1 MGAQVIARRTLLG
14 GAVALGGLALAPA
27 AVLARSGAVHEET
40 LRVSATRST
49 PMWVWQAA
57 APRGIAV
64 FSHGHGGAPLR
75 YGLIVE
81 QLVRDGWTVAA
92 PLHVD
97 SLSHPDR
104 ANFSAQAGFP
114 ERINDLNA
122 AIALLQ
128 ARMPDLPVICVGHSF
143 GTLSSL
149 CLGGGLA
156 YFSRFRNPAVRA
168 VVGFSTAGKVAGLV
182 RPTAYTSVEV
192 PVLMISGTADTV
204 PGFVADPAD
213 HLFVSETVAGPSYA
227 YVVKDGGHN
236 LIVEP
241 ATLQRVQPALDAFLA
256 GHGRGDARALRALAT
271 LKPSTG
277 DRFLVKNA

>member
-1 MGAQVIARRTLLG
+1 MGAQVIARRALLG
-14 GAVALGGLALAPA
+14 GAVALGGLGLAPA
-27 AVLARSGAVHEET
+27 AVLARSGTAREET
-40 LRVSATRST
+40 LRVSATRT
-49 PMWVWQAA
+49 TQMWVWQAA
-57 APRGIAV
+57 QPRGIAV

-104 ANFSAQAGFP
+104 AKFSAQAGFP

-128 ARMPDLPVICVGHSF
+128 ARMPDLPVICAGHSF
-143 GTLSSL
+143 GTLSAL

-168 VVGFSTAGKVAGLV
+168 VVGFSSPGKVAGLV
-182 RPTAYTSVEV
+182 RPTAFASVDL

-204 PGFVADPAD
+204 PGFVTDPAD

-236 LIVEP
+236 LIVET
-241 ATLQRVQPALDAFLA
+241 AALQRVKPALDAFLA
-256 GHGRGDARALRALAT
+256 GHGRGDAGARRALAA